1 MKRLVLI
8 SLISLLLLTLSFS
21 QSVKEIVIYNGE
33 TENTN
38 LSALGYWVAP
48 ESCKVEEIEGIAYS
62 GKKCL
67 KIDFVWNSWW
77 AGMGIN
83 FAKWNF
89 EAKDRILDLSN
100 YKAIEFY
107 IRAEKLDNYNLLV
120 TIVEAPAQ
128 KNGKEFYSEK
138 YTLTGG
144 VPTQWT
150 KISIPLKSFVTV
162 DKKRIWGMSIEV
174 TGIPEGKAILYV
186 DDVKF
191 VKD

>member
-1 MKRLVLI
+1 MKKVVLI
-8 SLISLLLLTLSFS
+8 SLISLLLLTVSFS
-21 QSVKEIVIYNGE
+21 QSVKEIVIYDGE

-38 LSALGYWVAP
+38 LSALGYWIAP
-48 ESCKVEEIEGIAYS
+48 EGCKVEEMEGIAYS

-89 EAKDRILDLSN
+89 EDKDKILDLSN
-100 YKAIEFY
+100 YKALEFY

-128 KNGKEFYSEK
+128 KDGKEFYSEK
-138 YTLTGG
+138 YTVMGG

-150 KISIPLKSFVTV
+150 KVSIPLKSFVTV

-174 TGIPEGKAILYV
+174 TGIPEGKAVLYV
-186 DDVKF
+186 DNIKF